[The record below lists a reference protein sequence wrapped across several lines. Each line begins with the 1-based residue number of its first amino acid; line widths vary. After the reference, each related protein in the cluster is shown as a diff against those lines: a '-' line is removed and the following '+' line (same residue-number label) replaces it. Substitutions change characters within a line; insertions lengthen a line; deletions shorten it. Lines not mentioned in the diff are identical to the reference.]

1 MTLPKQKLIES
12 IHDLEVRCQA
22 LDKEKSHIN
31 QELARLHE
39 ELRQLSSEPLVTI
52 GFPADHRTP
61 ETPDEKIALFL
72 KLFACRRSVY
82 PKLWENKSKGT
93 KGYSPACQNEWDR
106 DLCRKPQI
114 KCAECP
120 NQAFPPLDENAART
134 HLQGLQT
141 IGTYAI
147 NEDDTCVFLACDF
160 DDDGWQNDVTS
171 YRKAG
176 NDLGIDI
183 TIERSRS
190 GNGAHAWIFFTEPVP
205 AELAR
210 RLGTLLLTKAQDHHP
225 YMNLKS
231 YDRFFPNQDY
241 LPRGGFGNLIALP
254 LQKNSREQGN
264 SVFLDG
270 ALQTIEDQWGYLSE
284 VKRLGRVDLQRVVNE
299 HVTQPDLMESR
310 SHVTGETNDDFI
322 LTWDQTILNA
332 LADTRIVLPSDTTVT
347 LSLSQQI
354 TIPTANLP
362 AKLINKLKRLACF
375 PNPEFYK
382 RNRMRM
388 PTYPH
393 TRFIFS
399 GELRKNALILPRG
412 LLDKAVTIIKSCGA
426 TIVIQDQ
433 RSVSAQ
439 LSLKFSGQ
447 LTSPQEKTIDE
458 MMSHDFGVLVA
469 PPGAGKT
476 VMACDLIA
484 RRAVPTL
491 ILVHRQQLAEQWKA
505 RLMEFLSLNKKE
517 IGFFTGTKKKLHGK
531 VDIAMLPTLSRMEN
545 IEDFPNDYGQIIVD
559 ECHHVPAV
567 SFEDV
572 LKRFP
577 ARFVVGLTATPYR
590 KDGLEK
596 ILHFQCGPVRHEF
609 KESAEKLF
617 DKRVTVR
624 DTAFRL
630 PDELGVKPPIHVV
643 WHHLIQDVARN
654 TLIVDDVAKSLSE
667 SRFPLIIS
675 DRKEHLD
682 TLENGIRER
691 QSETSCFRLD
701 GGTSKK
707 RRVEIL
713 SELRTCLNNGQKPC
727 LFATASLI
735 GEGFDLPELDT
746 LVLAMPLSFK
756 GRLVQYAGRL
766 HRACTGKTE
775 VRIYDYLDSSSGL
788 TIKMY
793 RNREKTYQ
801 AMGYRIENSSK
812 SNAGL
817 LWAQ

>member
-1 MTLPKQKLIES
+1 
-12 IHDLEVRCQA
+12 
-22 LDKEKSHIN
+22 
-31 QELARLHE
+31 
-39 ELRQLSSEPLVTI
+39 
-52 GFPADHRTP
+52 
-61 ETPDEKIALFL
+61 
-72 KLFACRRSVY
+72 
-82 PKLWENKSKGT
+82 
-93 KGYSPACQNEWDR
+93 
-106 DLCRKPQI
+106 
-114 KCAECP
+114 
-120 NQAFPPLDENAART
+120 
-134 HLQGLQT
+134 
-141 IGTYAI
+141 
-147 NEDDTCVFLACDF
+147 
-160 DDDGWQNDVTS
+160 
-171 YRKAG
+171 
-176 NDLGIDI
+176 
-183 TIERSRS
+183 
-190 GNGAHAWIFFTEPVP
+190 
-205 AELAR
+205 
-210 RLGTLLLTKAQDHHP
+210 
-225 YMNLKS
+225 MNLKS

-264 SVFLDG
+264 SIFLDVSLK
-270 ALQTIEDQWGYLSE
+270 AIEDQWAYLAG
-284 VKRLGRVDLQRVVNE
+284 VKRLERTELQCVVTE
-299 HVTQPDLMESR
+299 HVTQPDLVESR
-310 SHVTGETNDDFI
+310 SRGADETNDDFI

-332 LADTRIVLPSDTTVT
+332 LTDSRIVLTSETTVT
-347 LSLSQQI
+347 LSLGHQV
-354 TIPTANLP
+354 TIPTADLP

-393 TRFIFS
+393 SRFIFS
-399 GELRKNALILPRG
+399 GELRENTLILPRG
-412 LLDKAVTIIKSCGA
+412 LLDKAVALLKSCGA
-426 TIVIQDQ
+426 TIVIQDR
-433 RSVSAQ
+433 RSISSP
-439 LSLKFSGQ
+439 LTLKFSGQ
-447 LTSPQEKTIDE
+447 LTSEQEMAVDE
-458 MMSHDFGVLVA
+458 MMKNDFGVLVA

-505 RLMEFLSLNKKE
+505 RLMEFIGLNKKE
-517 IGFFTGTKKKLHGK
+517 IGFYTGTKKKLHGK

-545 IEDFPNDYGQIIVD
+545 TEDFPNDYGQIIVD

-609 KESAEKLF
+609 KESAEKIF

-624 DTAFRL
+624 DTEFRL
-630 PDELGVKPPIHVV
+630 PEALGVKPPIHLA

-654 TLIVDDVAKSLSE
+654 ALIVDDVAESLSQF
-667 SRFPLIIS
+667 RFPLVIS
-675 DRKEHLD
+675 DRKEQLD
-682 TLENGIRER
+682 TLENGLRER
-691 QSETSCFRLD
+691 QPEIPRFRLD

-707 RRVEIL
+707 RRAEIL
-713 SELRTCLNNGQKPC
+713 SELRSCLDNGHKPC

-766 HRACTGKTE
+766 HRACAGKTE

-812 SNAGL
+812 ANAGL
-817 LWAQ
+817 FS